1 MMQNTQVR
9 LINRPLGLPKATDF
23 SVDTQ
28 PILPLGEHEVRVQN
42 QYVSIDPAMRS
53 WMAGGKSYINPV
65 PVGAVMRALG
75 VGMVVE
81 SRHPDYKAGDYLY
94 TNLGIQEYALLTEE
108 HLTKPDYG
116 NKPYKVDP
124 GLAPLPTYLS
134 ALGLPGMTAYFGLL
148 RVGQIQTG
156 ETVLISAAAGGVGS
170 LAGQIAKYHGC
181 RVIGVTST
189 PEKCRLVETEFGFD
203 ACVSYKSPTWRDE
216 LADLCPDGIHVFFD
230 NVGGD
235 VLNGALPLMARRG
248 RVVLSGA
255 VSQYNNMQFM
265 RGPANYLTLIST
277 RARMEGFVGIDYYAE
292 FAEARTEIAGWIRK
306 GAIRSD
312 VHLVSGH
319 VDTFVTLL
327 SQLFGGQNTGKLVL
341 EIIAD

>member
-1 MMQNTQVR
+1 MQNTQVR

-23 SVDTQ
+23 SVETQ
-28 PILPLGEHEVRVQN
+28 PLQPLGINEIRVQN
-42 QYVSIDPAMRS
+42 RYVSIDPAMRS
-53 WMAGGKSYINPV
+53 WMAGGRSYINPV

-75 VGMVVE
+75 TGMVVE
-81 SRHPDYKAGDYLY
+81 SRHPDYKTGDYLY

-116 NKPYKVDP
+116 NKPYRVDP
-124 GLAPLPTYLS
+124 AGAPLPAYLG

-148 RVGQIQTG
+148 RVGQIRAG

-170 LAGQIAKYHGC
+170 LAGQIAKRQGC
-181 RVIGVTST
+181 FVVGITSS
-189 PEKCRLVETEFGFD
+189 PEKCRIVEKEFGFD
-203 ACVSYKSPTWRDE
+203 ACLSYKSPTWRDE
-216 LADLCPDGIHVFFD
+216 LAALCPDGVHVFFD

-235 VLNGALPLMARRG
+235 VLNGALPLMARGG
-248 RVVLSGA
+248 RVILSGA

-277 RARMEGFVGIDYYAE
+277 RARMEGFVGIDFYDE
-292 FAEARTEIAGWIRK
+292 FAEARAEIAGWIRE
-306 GAIRSD
+306 GTIRSD
-312 VHLVSGH
+312 VHLVSGP

-327 SQLFGGQNTGKLVL
+327 GQLFGGQNTGKLVL
-341 EIIAD
+341 EIVAD

>member
-1 MMQNTQVR
+1 MQNTQVR
-9 LINRPLGLPKATDF
+9 LINRPLGLPKTTDF
-23 SVDTQ
+23 VVDTQ
-28 PILPLGEHEVRVQN
+28 PFQSLGVNEIRVQN
-42 QYVSIDPAMRS
+42 RFVSIDPAMRS

-75 VGMVVE
+75 TGVVIE
-81 SRHPDYKAGDYLY
+81 SRNPNYSVGDHLY

-116 NKPYKVDP
+116 NKPYRIDP
-124 GLAPLPTYLS
+124 DLAPLPTYLS

-148 RVGQIQTG
+148 RVGQIQAG

-170 LAGQIAKYHGC
+170 LAGQIAKRFGC

-189 PEKCRLVETEFGFD
+189 EEKCRLVEQEFGFD
-203 ACVSYKSPTWRDE
+203 ACLSYKSPTWRDE
-216 LADLCPDGIHVFFD
+216 LAALCPDGIHVFFD

-235 VLNGALPLMARRG
+235 VLNGALPMMARRG
-248 RVVLSGA
+248 RVVISGA

-277 RARMEGFVGIDYYAE
+277 RARMEGFVGIDYYDE
-292 FAEARTEIAGWIRK
+292 FADARTEIAGWIRE
-306 GAIRSD
+306 GSIRSD
-312 VHLVSGH
+312 VHLVTGR

-327 SQLFGGQNTGKLVL
+327 GQLFGGQNTGKLVL
-341 EIIAD
+341 EIVAD

>member
-1 MMQNTQVR
+1 MQNTQVR

-23 SVDTQ
+23 VVDTQ
-28 PILPLGEHEVRVQN
+28 PFQSLRVNEIRVQN
-42 QYVSIDPAMRS
+42 RYVSIDPAMRS

-75 VGMVVE
+75 TGVVIE
-81 SRHPDYKAGDYLY
+81 SRNPNYSVGDHLY

-116 NKPYKVDP
+116 NKPYRIDP
-124 GLAPLPTYLS
+124 SLAPLPTYLS

-148 RVGQIQTG
+148 RVGQIQAG

-170 LAGQIAKYHGC
+170 LAGQIAKRFGC

-189 PEKCRLVETEFGFD
+189 EEKCRLVEQEFGFD
-203 ACVSYKSPTWRDE
+203 ACLSYKSPTWRDE
-216 LADLCPDGIHVFFD
+216 LAALCPDGIHVFFD

-248 RVVLSGA
+248 RVVISGA

-277 RARMEGFVGIDYYAE
+277 RARMEGFVGIDYYDE
-292 FAEARTEIAGWIRK
+292 FADARTEIAGWIRE
-306 GAIRSD
+306 GSICSD
-312 VHLVSGH
+312 VHLVTGR

-327 SQLFGGQNTGKLVL
+327 GQLFGGQNTGKLVL
-341 EIIAD
+341 EIE

>member
-1 MMQNTQVR
+1 MLNTQVR

-23 SVDTQ
+23 LVEAQ
-28 PILPLGEHEVRVQN
+28 PFQSLCSNEIRVQN
-42 QYVSIDPAMRS
+42 RYVSIDPAMRS

-75 VGMVVE
+75 TGIVVE
-81 SRHPDYKAGDYLY
+81 SRHPDYQPGDYLY

-116 NKPYKVDP
+116 NKPYRVDP
-124 GLAPLPTYLS
+124 AVVPLPTYLG

-148 RVGQIQTG
+148 RVGQIQAG

-170 LAGQIAKYHGC
+170 LAGQIAKRQGC
-181 RVIGVTST
+181 RVIGITST
-189 PEKCRLVETEFGFD
+189 PEKCRLVTREFGFD
-203 ACVSYKSPTWRDE
+203 ACLSYKSPTWRDE
-216 LADLCPDGIHVFFD
+216 LAALCPDGVHVFFD

-235 VLNGALPLMARRG
+235 VLNGALPFMARGG
-248 RVVLSGA
+248 RVVISGA
-255 VSQYNNMQFM
+255 LSQYNNMQFM

-277 RARMEGFVGIDYYAE
+277 RARMEGFVGIDYYDE
-292 FAEARTEIAGWIRK
+292 FADARAELAQWIQAGT
-306 GAIRSD
+306 IRSD
-312 VHLVSGH
+312 VHLVAGR

-327 SQLFGGQNTGKLVL
+327 GQLFSGHNTGKLVL
-341 EIIAD
+341 DIVAD

>member
-1 MMQNTQVR
+1 MQNTQVR

-23 SVDTQ
+23 VVDTQ
-28 PILPLGEHEVRVQN
+28 PFQPLGVNEIRVQN
-42 QYVSIDPAMRS
+42 RYVSIDPAMRS

-75 VGMVVE
+75 TGVVIE
-81 SRHPDYKAGDYLY
+81 SRNPNYSVGDHLY

-116 NKPYKVDP
+116 NKPYRIDP
-124 GLAPLPTYLS
+124 DLAPLPTYLS

-148 RVGQIQTG
+148 RVGQIQAG

-170 LAGQIAKYHGC
+170 LAGQIAKRFGC

-189 PEKCRLVETEFGFD
+189 EEKCRLVEQEFGFD
-203 ACVSYKSPTWRDE
+203 ACLSYKSPTWRDE
-216 LADLCPDGIHVFFD
+216 LSALCPDGIHVFFD

-248 RVVLSGA
+248 RVVISGA

-277 RARMEGFVGIDYYAE
+277 RARMEGFVGIDYYDE
-292 FAEARTEIAGWIRK
+292 FADARTEIAGWIRE
-306 GAIRSD
+306 GSICSD
-312 VHLVSGH
+312 VHLVTGR

-327 SQLFGGQNTGKLVL
+327 GQLFGGQNTGKMVL
-341 EIIAD
+341 EIVAD

>member
-1 MMQNTQVR
+1 MQNTQVR
-9 LINRPLGLPKATDF
+9 LINRPLGLPKTTDF
-23 SVDTQ
+23 VVDTQ
-28 PILPLGEHEVRVQN
+28 PFQSLGVNEIRVQN
-42 QYVSIDPAMRS
+42 RYVSIDPAMRS

-75 VGMVVE
+75 TGVVIE
-81 SRHPDYKAGDYLY
+81 SRNPNYSVGEHLY

-116 NKPYKVDP
+116 NKPYRIDP
-124 GLAPLPTYLS
+124 DLAPLPTYLS

-148 RVGQIQTG
+148 RVGQIQAG

-170 LAGQIAKYHGC
+170 LAGQIAKRFGC

-189 PEKCRLVETEFGFD
+189 EEKCRLVEQEFGFD
-203 ACVSYKSPTWRDE
+203 ACLSYKSPTWRDE
-216 LADLCPDGIHVFFD
+216 LAALCPDGIHVFFD

-248 RVVLSGA
+248 RVVISGA

-277 RARMEGFVGIDYYAE
+277 RARMEGFVGIDYYDE
-292 FAEARTEIAGWIRK
+292 FADARTEITGWIRE
-306 GAIRSD
+306 GSIRSD
-312 VHLVSGH
+312 VHLVTGR
-319 VDTFVTLL
+319 VDAFVTLL
-327 SQLFGGQNTGKLVL
+327 GQLFGGQNTGKLVL
-341 EIIAD
+341 EIVAD

>member
-1 MMQNTQVR
+1 MQNTQVR

-23 SVDTQ
+23 VVDTQ
-28 PILPLGEHEVRVQN
+28 PFQSLGANEIRVQN
-42 QYVSIDPAMRS
+42 RYVSIDPAMRS

-75 VGMVVE
+75 TGVVIE
-81 SRHPDYKAGDYLY
+81 SRNPNYSVGDHLY

-116 NKPYKVDP
+116 NKPYRIDP
-124 GLAPLPTYLS
+124 SLAPLPTYLS

-148 RVGQIQTG
+148 RVGQIQAG

-170 LAGQIAKYHGC
+170 LAGQIAKRFGC

-189 PEKCRLVETEFGFD
+189 EEKCRLVEQEFGFD
-203 ACVSYKSPTWRDE
+203 ACLSYKSPTWRDE
-216 LADLCPDGIHVFFD
+216 LAALCPDGIHVFFD

-277 RARMEGFVGIDYYAE
+277 RARMEGFVGIDYYDE
-292 FAEARTEIAGWIRK
+292 FADARTEIAGWIRE
-306 GAIRSD
+306 GSIRSD
-312 VHLVSGH
+312 VHLVTGR

-327 SQLFGGQNTGKLVL
+327 GQLFGGQNTGKLVL
-341 EIIAD
+341 EIVAD

>member
-1 MMQNTQVR
+1 MNNTQVR
-9 LINRPLGLPKATDF
+9 LVNRPVGLPKSTDF

-28 PILPLGEHEVRVQN
+28 PFQPLGPNEVRVQN
-42 QYVSIDPAMRS
+42 RYVSIDPAMRS

-75 VGMVVE
+75 TGLVVE
-81 SRHPDYKAGDYLY
+81 SRHPDYPVGDYLY

-108 HLTKPDYG
+108 LLNKPDYG
-116 NKPYKVDP
+116 NKPYRVDP
-124 GLAPLPTYLS
+124 AAAPLSAYLG

-148 RVGQIQTG
+148 RVGQIRPS

-170 LAGQIAKYHGC
+170 LAGQIAKRHGC
-181 RVIGVTST
+181 RVIGVTSS
-189 PEKCRLVETEFGFD
+189 PEKAQVVVDRFGFD
-203 ACVSYKSPTWRDE
+203 ACLAYKSAAWHDE
-216 LADLCPDGIHVFFD
+216 LTSLCPDGIDVFFD

-235 VLNGALPLMARRG
+235 VLNGVLPHMARGG

-255 VSQYNNMQFM
+255 ISQYNNMQFM

-277 RARMEGFVGIDYYAE
+277 RARMEGFVGIDYYGE
-292 FAEARTEIAGWIRK
+292 FAEARIEIARWMQEGTIR
-306 GAIRSD
+306 AD
-312 VHLVSGH
+312 VHVVSGR

-327 SQLFGGQNTGKLVL
+327 GQLFSGQNTGKLVL
-341 EIIAD
+341 DIIAD

>member
-1 MMQNTQVR
+1 MQNTQVR

-23 SVDTQ
+23 VVDTQ
-28 PILPLGEHEVRVQN
+28 PFQSLGVNEIRVQN
-42 QYVSIDPAMRS
+42 RFVSIDPAMRS

-75 VGMVVE
+75 TGVVIE
-81 SRHPDYKAGDYLY
+81 SRNPNYSVGEHLY

-116 NKPYKVDP
+116 NKPYRIDP
-124 GLAPLPTYLS
+124 NLAPLPTYLS

-148 RVGQIQTG
+148 RVGQIQAG

-170 LAGQIAKYHGC
+170 LAGQIAKRFGC

-189 PEKCRLVETEFGFD
+189 EEKCRLVEQEFGFD
-203 ACVSYKSPTWRDE
+203 ACLSYKSPTWRDE
-216 LADLCPDGIHVFFD
+216 LAALCLDGIHVFFD

-248 RVVLSGA
+248 RVVISGA

-277 RARMEGFVGIDYYAE
+277 RARMEGFVGIDYYDE
-292 FAEARTEIAGWIRK
+292 FADARTEIAGWIRE
-306 GAIRSD
+306 GSIRSD
-312 VHLVSGH
+312 VHLVTGR

-327 SQLFGGQNTGKLVL
+327 GQLFGGQNTGKLVL
-341 EIIAD
+341 EIE